1 MSDNTQHAIVV
12 QTCAKI
18 AAEILI
24 HAPIADCEGTLG
36 WWKLYFHEVLDEV
49 TAAIGEQ
56 PATTIKSGRA
66 VPVLRQ
72 DEMQM
77 KLDEYTAKAGS
88 AVTGDTI
95 SSEDI
100 GLTNPMPVKKMKRN
114 WDDDDSSATV
124 TIKGGEVPP
133 AWLIRAC
140 AKEGVTE
147 VFNNSKAKEDNPAR
161 PDYCATT
168 PGPDGRNKGF
178 WAPKVR

>member
-88 AVTGDTI
+88 AVLSDSITSD
-95 SSEDI
+95 DI
-100 GLTNPMPVKKMKRN
+100 GFTNPIPVKKIKRG
-114 WDDDDSSATV
+114 SSDEGL
-124 TIKGGEVPP
+124 TIKGSPMAPP
-133 AWLIRAC
+133 EWLSRA
-140 AKEGVTE
+140 AAGKGVTE
-147 VFNNSKAKEDNPAR
+147 VFDNRPNKSDNPKR
-161 PDYCATT
+161 PDFVST
-168 PGPDGRNKGF
+168 GPDKTGF
-178 WAPKVR
+178 WAPKER